1 MRQLFDLAQ
10 CRTPVCKWNEGGGGG
25 RTIIINSRV
34 VPLSVFT
41 YCRFYCR
48 AVSSSDDS
56 SSDEN
61 LSDSDTD
68 SICFNQLKKPSTPI
82 K

>member
-10 CRTPVCKWNEGGGGG
+10 CRTPVCKWKGGEG
-25 RTIIINSRV
+25 RTIIINSR
-34 VPLSVFT
+34 VFT